1 MRAGP
6 ALQGAALWPGC
17 WLTNQAQH
25 LDNFS
30 CLPQRKGSSSRNLL
44 IETNNAYL
52 KEVEELK
59 MEAAKKLREDWRY
72 PTTLLC
78 IYGFFSTVKPLE
90 PFLIPYLTGPDKN
103 LTTEQVWQYDYI
115 NQTDH
120 GSQHI
125 EYFSL
130 PLQFCGFE
138 GHVWPTMEICHAHR
152 KTSEV
157 F

>member
-1 MRAGP
+1 M
-6 ALQGAALWPGC
+6 
-17 WLTNQAQH
+17 
-25 LDNFS
+25 
-30 CLPQRKGSSSRNLL
+30 PQRKGSSSRNLL

-103 LTTEQVWQYDYI
+103 LTTEQV
-115 NQTDH
+115 
-120 GSQHI
+120 
-125 EYFSL
+125 
-130 PLQFCGFE
+130 
-138 GHVWPTMEICHAHR
+138 
-152 KTSEV
+152 
-157 F
+157 